1 MIRMP
6 SSVSLQPLLDA
17 IILNRHSAIRI
28 PARHADR
35 LDNFCLRHRD
45 RPGIQGR
52 LRRRRGSVRRQ
63 WRRRLKPAV
72 NYNVTIVTCC
82 LAAYPS
88 PLGNHAFSNRQLSP
102 TSTRNRAPADVTIQQ
117 SLPTNRG
124 FIRNAL
130 SQGLY
135 SNRRCELLEFA
146 VTRRKQTT
154 DHALNRHYFH
164 PSPNANTPRSS
175 RAGHELRTTNHESRI
190 PPTHVIIKLSYAR
203 HRSLMVVLSKPSPR
217 R

>member
-1 MIRMP
+1 MCSRSLLACRHTDARASSGGNSQAPDQMIRMP

-88 PLGNHAFSNRQLSP
+88 PLSNHAFSNRQLSP

-117 SLPTNRG
+117 SLPHQSR
-124 FIRNAL
+124 FFPSAL
-130 SQGLY
+130 SEGLFPIATASY
-135 SNRRCELLEFA
+135 RIRCNSQK
-146 VTRRKQTT
+146 TN
-154 DHALNRHYFH
+154 NRH
-164 PSPNANTPRSS
+164 
-175 RAGHELRTTNHESRI
+175 
-190 PPTHVIIKLSYAR
+190 TH
-203 HRSLMVVLSKPSPR
+203 
-217 R
+217 